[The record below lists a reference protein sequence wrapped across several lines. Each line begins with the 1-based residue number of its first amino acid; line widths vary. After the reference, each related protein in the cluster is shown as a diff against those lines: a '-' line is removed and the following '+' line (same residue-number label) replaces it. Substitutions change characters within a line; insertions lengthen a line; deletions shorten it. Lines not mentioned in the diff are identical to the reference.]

1 MNVARTR
8 SATLLVFLVLP
19 LACFASPTWAQ
30 SPANPPAAV
39 PVAAGPVAHFI
50 LVAKFERPLSSRTL
64 KAGDSLT
71 AKTAKAATLPD
82 GTHVPKGSHLVA
94 KVIAV
99 RTGQP
104 GQDSTLLA
112 FRFESAQV
120 KGRADIPV
128 HGEVVAIGPELTREL
143 GLGTSV
149 LGRGGIAG
157 YSGVDPKAAL
167 GATDEGDETSIP
179 PGSTLKGVT
188 LGVQKEDSAIAI
200 LQSSR
205 KDITLTPD
213 TVVRIELK

>member
-1 MNVARTR
+1 MNDARG
-8 SATLLVFLVLP
+8 STLAVLL
-19 LACFASPTWAQ
+19 LAAIFPFTAAQ
-30 SPANPPAAV
+30 APANPPSVPIAAA
-39 PVAAGPVAHFI
+39 PAPHFL
-50 LVAKFERPLSSRTL
+50 LVAKFERPLSSSKL
-64 KAGDSLT
+64 KAGDPLT
-71 AKTAKAATLPD
+71 ARTAKAAKLPD
-82 GTHVPKGSHLVA
+82 GTLVPKGSHLIA

-99 RTGQP
+99 RSEQP
-104 GQDSTLLA
+104 GQNSTLLA

-120 KGRADIPV
+120 KGHADIPI
-128 HGEVVAIGPELTREL
+128 HGEVVAIGPELSREL

-157 YSGVDPKAAL
+157 YSGVDPNAAL
-167 GATDEGDETSIP
+167 GATDEGDETAIP

-188 LGVQKEDSAIAI
+188 LGVQNKDSAIAV

>member
-1 MNVARTR
+1 MNVARTGDAAR
-8 SATLLVFLVLP
+8 LVSLVLAF
-19 LACFASPTWAQ
+19 ACFAPAAWTQ

-39 PVAAGPVAHFI
+39 PVATAPVPHFI
-50 LVAKFERPLSSRTL
+50 LVAKFEKPFSSRKL
-64 KAGDSLT
+64 KTGDWLT
-71 AKTAKAATLPD
+71 AKTVKAATLPD
-82 GTHVPKGSHLVA
+82 GTSLPKGSHLIA
-94 KVIAV
+94 KVIV
-99 RTGQP
+99 LGLDRLGK
-104 GQDSTLLA
+104 DSTLLA

-120 KGRADIPV
+120 KGRADIPI

-157 YSGVDPKAAL
+157 YSGVDPKASL
-167 GATDEGDETSIP
+167 GATDAGDETGIA